1 MLETKSS
8 IHGSP
13 RSRTATALSH
23 HRAVERVI
31 TAMHQRLDE
40 DFSLEEMA
48 HVAYMSPFHFNRIFR
63 QLTGVP
69 PCQFMSA
76 LRLES
81 ARRLLL
87 TTKLSVTEVCLEVG
101 YSSLGT
107 FVRRFTDLTGLSP
120 RGLRSLARS
129 PANPRPAP
137 AILEPAPEPS
147 PLHSGLAGRVAGPAD
162 FKGMI
167 FVGLFNSPIPQGRPA
182 GCAVLGAPGPFLIAA
197 PPDGSYHLLAAGF
210 REETGCFRPETA
222 LRGGGQMVRLR
233 DGRAEGSTDL
243 ELRPAMP
250 TDPPILMTF
259 PAPRRAAA
267 GIALKM
273 ATRDKKRSIEAG

>member
-1 MLETKSS
+1 MLEEKSL

-13 RSRTATALSH
+13 RFRPDTELSH

-31 TAMHQRLDE
+31 SAMHQRLGE
-40 DFSLEEMA
+40 DFTLEEMA
-48 HVAYMSPFHFNRIFR
+48 NLAYMSPFHFNRIFR

-107 FVRRFTDLTGLSP
+107 FTRRFTDLLGLSP
-120 RGLRSLARS
+120 RSLRRLAKSAAS
-129 PANPRPAP
+129 PRQ
-137 AILEPAPEPS
+137 APE
-147 PLHSGLAGRVAGPAD
+147 LAGPVAEPGPSHTGILGHVAVPTD
-162 FKGMI
+162 
-167 FVGLFNSPIPQGRPA
+167 FVGAIFIGLFDNPIPQGRPL
-182 GCAVLGAPGPFLIAA
+182 GCALLRRPGPFRVA
-197 PPDGSYHLLAAGF
+197 PVPDGSYHLFAAGLTGIK
-210 REETGCFRPETA
+210 EEVGPLLYETA
-222 LRGGGQMVRLR
+222 LRGGGQMIRLR
-233 DGRAEGSTDL
+233 NGYTEGLTDL
-243 ELRPAMP
+243 ELRPALP

-259 PAPRRAAA
+259 PAQADRNLGAAEQSLLEN
-267 GIALKM
+267 GNQ
-273 ATRDKKRSIEAG
+273 G

>member
-13 RSRTATALSH
+13 HSRTDTALSH

-120 RGLRSLARS
+120 RGLRRLARS
-129 PANPRPAP
+129 PVL
-137 AILEPAPEPS
+137 LEPAPEPC
-147 PLHSGLAGRVAGPAD
+147 PLHSGVSGRVAGPAD
-162 FKGMI
+162 FKGLI
-167 FVGLFNSPIPQGRPA
+167 FVGLFNSPIPKGRPA
-182 GCAVLGAPGPFLIAA
+182 GCAVLGAPGPFLIASA
-197 PPDGSYHLLAAGF
+197 PDGSYHLLAAGF
-210 REETGCFRPETA
+210 REGTGCLRPETA
-222 LRGGGQMVRLR
+222 LRGGGQTVRLR
-233 DGRAEGSTDL
+233 DGRAEGSNDL

-259 PAPRRAAA
+259 PALRRAVA